1 VASNIWRALP
11 RPVQWFSKLF
21 MLSNEEGA
29 RTPLYCATAPELS
42 SSSGRY
48 YNHSREA
55 RTSPLAARCGA
66 GAGAVDETE
75 AITES

>member
-1 VASNIWRALP
+1 
-11 RPVQWFSKLF
+11 

-42 SSSGRY
+42 STSGRY

-55 RTSPLAARCGA
+55 RTSPLAEDVALAR
-66 GAGAVDETE
+66 ELWTRTE
-75 AITES
+75 AITGA